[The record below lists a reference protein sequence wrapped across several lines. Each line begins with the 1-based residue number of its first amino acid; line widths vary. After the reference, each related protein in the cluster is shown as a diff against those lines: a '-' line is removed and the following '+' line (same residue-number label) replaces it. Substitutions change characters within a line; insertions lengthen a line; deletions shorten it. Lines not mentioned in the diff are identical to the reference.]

1 MRPFSLCQ
9 RAAPCLGPIEQG
21 VAVSVRNGT
30 ERRGEGYLPKNM
42 SIPVLLFASYADVF
56 GARRLEVPLE
66 APCQVADLV
75 RVIRTMPGGDRL
87 PAAPLIAVNRSWVR
101 EDISVQVGDEVA
113 LIPPVAGG

>member
-1 MRPFSLCQ
+1 MHASGAFVFRT
-9 RAAPCLGPIEQG
+9 
-21 VAVSVRNGT
+21 VRNGT
-30 ERRGEGYLPKNM
+30 DWQAFGYLAYDM

-56 GARRLEVPLE
+56 GARRLYVPVD

-87 PAAPLIAVNRSWVR
+87 PAAPLVAVNRTWVR
-101 EDISVQVGDEVA
+101 EDVAVQVGDEVA